1 MCSYQLNI
9 LIDIVDKLV
18 CFWICFFIV
27 SRGGGRLGRNP
38 GGSAIPGRP
47 VAKAEQAPGT
57 SPVFQK
63 SV

>member
-1 MCSYQLNI
+1 MQALTSSVVGLFLDLLFYCLPM
-9 LIDIVDKLV
+9 
-18 CFWICFFIV
+18 
-27 SRGGGRLGRNP
+27 GLGDWAAIP